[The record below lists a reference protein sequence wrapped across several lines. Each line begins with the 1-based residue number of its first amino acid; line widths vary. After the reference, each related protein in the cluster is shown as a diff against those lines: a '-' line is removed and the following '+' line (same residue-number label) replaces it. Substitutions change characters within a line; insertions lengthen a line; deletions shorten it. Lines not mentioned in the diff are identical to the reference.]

1 MSNNSVVE
9 LQCTA
14 LEEIPT
20 VLMFLLSVMG
30 SSSDNKLEI
39 YDELRASFDTGK
51 TMPIAFRRK
60 QLASLAHM
68 IKDNIPRFE
77 DAMKADIG
85 KPPFESQMCSPRL

>member
-1 MSNNSVVE
+1 MPDDITTRREGDKLWNLIQRCWGHSPHNR
-9 LQCTA
+9 
-14 LEEIPT
+14 PT
-20 VLMFLLSVMG
+20 FS
-30 SSSDNKLEI
+30 EI